1 MKRWLRRAGIA
12 ALITVLAAGVVVGA
26 GALIL
31 LHLQSSVEQTPLLGG
46 AAAGAEPSDT
56 SAPYVISQRNAA
68 DGPVNILLA
77 GIDER
82 DANPENGARSDSI
95 IIVHVPAAHDHA
107 YLISIPRDSRV
118 RIPAFPRTGY
128 RGGTDKINAAFSY
141 GFTGGG
147 GRAGGF
153 ELLALTVKALTG
165 LSFNAGAI
173 VNFDG
178 LRGVVDAVGGVS
190 MCVDEET
197 TSVHIG
203 WDAQGKETMPYR
215 LVPPD
220 YHPVKIQGIRAQV
233 YHVGCQHLAG
243 WQALDY
249 VRQRDL
255 IPDGDYG
262 RQRHQQQLI
271 DALAAKF
278 SATGMLSNPLGA
290 DHALTALGSAV
301 SFDGDGASLLDWMF
315 TLHDITPGAITML
328 KTNGG
333 TFSTQVIGG
342 QDFEILDDTT
352 TQLFA
357 AAAGDTLDQFVAAH
371 PDWVNQR

>member
-1 MKRWLRRAGIA
+1 MRAKRGLRRLGIA
-12 ALITVLAAGVVVGA
+12 ALVTVLVAGAAVGA
-26 GALIL
+26 GALIIM
-31 LHLQSSVEQTPLLGG
+31 HLTDSVQQTSLLGG
-46 AAAGAEPSDT
+46 AAVGAEPTGSN
-56 SAPYVISQRNAA
+56 APYVISQRNAA

-82 DANPENGARSDSI
+82 VADPEGGARSDSI

-118 RIPAFPRTGY
+118 TIPAYARTGY

-141 GFTGGG
+141 GSAGGG
-147 GRAGGF
+147 GRQGGF
-153 ELLALTVKALTG
+153 ELLALTVKNLTG

-178 LRGVVDAVGGVS
+178 LRAVVDAVGGVT

-203 WDAQGKETMPYR
+203 WDARGNETMPYH

-220 YHPVKIQGIRAQV
+220 YHPVRIPGIRPQV

-271 DALAAKF
+271 DALAGKF
-278 SATGMLSNPLGA
+278 STAGLLGNPLGA
-290 DHALTALGSAV
+290 DRALTALGNAV
-301 SFDGDGASLLDWMF
+301 SFDGNGASLLDWMF
-315 TLHDITPGAITML
+315 TLHAITPSAITML
-328 KTNGG
+328 KTNAG

-342 QDFEILDDTT
+342 QDFEILNATT

-357 AAAGDTLDQFVAAH
+357 AAADDTLDRFVAAH
-371 PDWVNQR
+371 PDWVN